1 MKGRDNDHESKS
13 QKRRHYCQNY
23 FAIICAALLAGI
35 ISLIVWLHGRNA
47 GKNQTPETEITN
59 NAPPADN
66 SNLPP
71 VTEQPL
77 DEDGQSVWTSTD
89 GVNFRAEP
97 NTDSEILTVLVTGT
111 KLTLLGE
118 ENGWVQ
124 AEYNGQKD
132 MSVQTMLPIRNRI
145 QQRRKQSKG
154 KGKQ

>member
-1 MKGRDNDHESKS
+1 MKASHRKDVIIA
-13 QKRRHYCQNY
+13 RII
-23 FAIICAALLAGI
+23 FAIICAALLVGI
-35 ISLIVWLHGRNA
+35 SPRPIADLIF
-47 GKNQTPETEITN
+47 PETEITN

-124 AEYNGQKD
+124 AEYNGQKGYVSSD
-132 MSVQTMLPIRNRI
+132 YVTD

>member
-1 MKGRDNDHESKS
+1 MGGMQGKPEHRKRKS
-13 QKRRHYCQNY
+13 T
-23 FAIICAALLAGI
+23 I
-35 ISLIVWLHGRNA
+35 
-47 GKNQTPETEITN
+47 

-124 AEYNGQKD
+124 AEYNGQKGYVSSD
-132 MSVQTMLPIRNRI
+132 YVTDQEPDTTT
-145 QQRRKQSKG
+145 QETE
-154 KGKQ
+154 

>member
-23 FAIICAALLAGI
+23 FCHNLRSTAR
-35 ISLIVWLHGRNA
+35 RNY
-47 GKNQTPETEITN
+47 ITYRM
-59 NAPPADN
+59 ASWAEC

-124 AEYNGQKD
+124 AEYNGQKGYVSSD
-132 MSVQTMLPIRNRI
+132 YVTDQEPDTTT
-145 QQRRKQSKG
+145 QETE
-154 KGKQ
+154 

>member
-1 MKGRDNDHESKS
+1 MASWAECRE
-13 QKRRHYCQNY
+13 
-23 FAIICAALLAGI
+23 
-35 ISLIVWLHGRNA
+35 
-47 GKNQTPETEITN
+47 NQTPETEITN

-145 QQRRKQSKG
+145 QQRRKQSNG

>member
-1 MKGRDNDHESKS
+1 MKASHRKDVIIA
-13 QKRRHYCQNY
+13 RII

-47 GKNQTPETEITN
+47 GKNQT
-59 NAPPADN
+59 PPADN

-124 AEYNGQKD
+124 AEYNGQKGYVSSD
-132 MSVQTMLPIRNRI
+132 YVTDQKPDTTT
-145 QQRRKQSKG
+145 QETE
-154 KGKQ
+154 